1 MRCQRTCK
9 ITILS
14 WRFCEVRWINV
25 GFENIYHIKTSRAHV
40 IAWWVFSSNEYIQVN
55 GDRALNLTVYL
66 FITRQG
72 LIVTAVLEAVSK
84 VLIGNFYFTIIGSLV
99 HNLCHHS
106 SPRLAFPHFASQI
119 FQPLFFRRI
128 YKILKWQL
136 IRLIKRILW

>member
-1 MRCQRTCK
+1 MPTHLQNHNP
-9 ITILS
+9 IMEIL
-14 WRFCEVRWINV
+14 WGKMNQC
-25 GFENIYHIKTSRAHV
+25 GFWKYISYKNKPSAHV